1 MAQLPRRGLQSKRAA
16 VIDADSHG
24 SVKPWPLIRQAP
36 VTPPGVPIM
45 NSGKTRTEAFLE
57 RDFSRQQ

>member
-1 MAQLPRRGLQSKRAA
+1 LQSKRAA

-24 SVKPWPLIRQAP
+24 EYFAVALIRQAP

-45 NSGKTRTEAFLE
+45 TLG
-57 RDFSRQQ
+57 